1 MRRCVTRKIYW
12 WKTIALFSITLFL
25 SDRASAE
32 GWSRNSH
39 PVCKADTTDTTA
51 HLRSVPQKPHS
62 LIHQIGIEVDPNY
75 IFLTNSFLNGENVK
89 GTRYQ
94 KSFSAHL
101 KYSFQFDSHSA
112 YSRIFGKPYQGA
124 GLSWYTFGD
133 KKYLGNPMA
142 LYLFQGAQISQFTP
156 KLSLNYEWNFGLS
169 FGWQPYNKESNPYN
183 TMIGS
188 KLNAYINAGV
198 YLNWILSPKFDLTS
212 GVSFTH
218 FSNGNTQYPNAG
230 LNTIG
235 LKMGLVY
242 RVNREHSLSLPEP
255 YQPLI
260 PTFPRHVSYDMVL
273 FGAWRWKGVAA
284 ADMEVLVPRK
294 YTVLGF
300 SFAPM
305 YNFGYKLRAGLSVD
319 GVYDG
324 SANVYAK
331 DVANNFSSGA
341 TLFRPE
347 PPPPRFVFITPS
359 FSRQWS
365 VGISGRVEYVMPYFS
380 INLGTGVN
388 VLNNVGDLKSV
399 YQVLALKIAV
409 TRSSFIHIGY
419 NLKDFHE
426 PNYLMLGIGFRF
438 HNKYP
443 RLHR

>member
-1 MRRCVTRKIYW
+1 MRRCITRKINW
-12 WKTIALFSITLFL
+12 WKTIALSGIILFISGSAL
-25 SDRASAE
+25 AE
-32 GWSRNSH
+32 GVTYNAV
-39 PVCKADTTDTTA
+39 PACKADTTDTTA
-51 HLRSVPQKPHS
+51 RFRNGPQKPHS
-62 LIHQIGIEVDPNY
+62 LLHQIGVEIDPNC
-75 IFLTNSFLNGENVK
+75 ILPTNSFLNGENVS
-89 GTRYQ
+89 GHPYR

-101 KYSFQFDSHSA
+101 KYSSRFDPRSA
-112 YSRIFGKPYQGA
+112 YSRIYGKPYQGV
-124 GLSWYTFGD
+124 GLSSYTFGD
-133 KKYLGNPMA
+133 KKYLGNPAA
-142 LYLFQGAQISQFTP
+142 LYLFQGAQISQFSR

-169 FGWQPYNKESNPYN
+169 FGWQPYDKQTNPYN
-183 TMIGS
+183 TMVGS
-188 KLNAYINAGV
+188 KLNAYINGGV

-235 LKMGLVY
+235 LKLGLVY
-242 RVNREHSLSLPEP
+242 RMNREHSLSLPEP
-255 YQPLI
+255 YQSLI
-260 PTFPRHVSYDMVL
+260 PAFPRHVSYDMVL
-273 FGAWRWKGVAA
+273 FGAWRWKGVSAG
-284 ADMEVLVPRK
+284 DMEVLAPHK

-324 SANVYAK
+324 SANMYTEENITSLSPSYSPDSGTPLYAY
-331 DVANNFSSGA
+331 V
-341 TLFRPE
+341 T
-347 PPPPRFVFITPS
+347 PP

-365 VGISGRVEYVMPYFS
+365 MGISGRVEYVMPYFS